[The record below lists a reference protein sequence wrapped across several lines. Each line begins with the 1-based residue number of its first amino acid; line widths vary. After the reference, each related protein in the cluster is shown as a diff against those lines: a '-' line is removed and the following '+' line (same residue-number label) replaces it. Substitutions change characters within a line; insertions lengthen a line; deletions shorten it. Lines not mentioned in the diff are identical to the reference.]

1 MDGTTPEEYLGFQK
15 MSPRPK
21 SRWRQPTVLS
31 LLVPFQLFLTRFV
44 GCRRG
49 LNPAPA
55 SSLFCEDSWNGTR
68 RTKRFPTSRLGEE
81 FP

>member
-31 LLVPFQLFLTRFV
+31 LLGGQNGFQPV
-44 GCRRG
+44 GSER
-49 LNPAPA
+49 
-55 SSLFCEDSWNGTR
+55 SFHE
-68 RTKRFPTSRLGEE
+68 
-81 FP
+81 